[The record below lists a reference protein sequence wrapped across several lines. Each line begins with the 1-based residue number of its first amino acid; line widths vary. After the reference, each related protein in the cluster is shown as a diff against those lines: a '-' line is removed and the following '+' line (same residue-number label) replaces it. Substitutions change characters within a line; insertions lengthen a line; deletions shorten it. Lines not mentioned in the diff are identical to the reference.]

1 MDAFMVLVVIS
12 IILFDICC
20 VLFIRK
26 QLYLGAKELVEKII
40 KIIEE

>member
-1 MDAFMVLVVIS
+1 MDAFVVLVVIS

-26 QLYLGAKELVEKII
+26 QLYLGTKELVERII
-40 KIIEE
+40 KFIEE